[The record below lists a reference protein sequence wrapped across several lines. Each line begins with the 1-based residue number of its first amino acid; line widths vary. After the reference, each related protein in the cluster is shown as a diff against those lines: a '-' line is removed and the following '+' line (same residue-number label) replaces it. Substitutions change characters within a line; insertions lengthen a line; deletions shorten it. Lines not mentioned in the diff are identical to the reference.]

1 MTLTEVL
8 KANKGHLVIML
19 GDIEALNSSDIEELL
34 MKGHHLDGTAYEYAV
49 EELGIDTYDIMYYPG
64 TDSWG
69 F

>member
-1 MTLTEVL
+1 MKLAEVL

-19 GDIEALNSSDIEELL
+19 GDIEDLNSSDIEEL
-34 MKGHHLDGTAYEYAV
+34 MIKGHHLCNKAYEYAV
-49 EELGIDTYDIMYYPG
+49 NELGIDTYDIMYYPS

>member
-34 MKGHHLDGTAYEYAV
+34 IKGHHLCNKAYEYAV
-49 EELGIDTYDIMYYPG
+49 NELGIDTYDIMYHAK